1 MSENLFKLWTTQF
14 STNLK
19 LKLQQMQSKLR
30 GRVEEGF
37 HVGKQASPVQYI
49 GAVQMKPPVGRFAP
63 LGHQDA
69 DFTRRWVFPND
80 REVNQLID
88 TFDRLKTI
96 IDPMSQYSTVA
107 ASAANREYDDRIIAA
122 AFGTASLGQDAG
134 GLTTETFDT
143 STWQVASTFGS
154 AAASG
159 LTVAKMVEAK
169 RMFRKAQVDVDN
181 EPMTWITNSQGEAD
195 LLNQVTVTSADFNGG
210 TPVLREGK
218 VTHLMGFDIV
228 YSERLTSAS
237 NVRSNIAFV
246 KSGLYL
252 GIWEDIQNDVTQRK
266 DLSSQPYQLYTSMS
280 SGATRLE
287 PGRVIQVQCADT
299 SAAADV
305 TP

>member
-19 LKLQQMQSKLR
+19 LKLQQTQSKLR
-30 GRVEEGF
+30 GRVEEGY

-49 GAVQMKPPVGRFAP
+49 GAIQMKPPIGRFAP
-63 LGHQDA
+63 LGHQDP

-80 REVNQLID
+80 REANMYID
-88 TFDRLKTI
+88 TFDKLKTI
-96 IDPMSQYSTVA
+96 IEPTSQYSSVA
-107 ASAANREYDDRIIAA
+107 AAAVAREWDDQIIKA
-122 AFGTASLGQDAG
+122 AFSPASIGQDAG
-134 GLTTETFDT
+134 GLSTETFDT
-143 STWQVASTFGS
+143 ASWQVASTFGS

-218 VTHLMGFDIV
+218 VAHLMGFDIV
-228 YSERLTSAS
+228 YTERLTSAS

-246 KSGLYL
+246 KSGMYL
-252 GIWEDIQNDVTQRK
+252 GIWQDTYNKVSQRD
-266 DLSSQPYQLYTSMS
+266 DLSSQPYQVYTSMS
-280 SGATRLE
+280 VGATRLE

>member
-1 MSENLFKLWTTQF
+1 MGRPHH
-14 STNLK
+14 
-19 LKLQQMQSKLR
+19 R
-30 GRVEEGF
+30 GRVR
-37 HVGKQASPVQYI
+37 H
-49 GAVQMKPPVGRFAP
+49 
-63 LGHQDA
+63 
-69 DFTRRWVFPND
+69 
-80 REVNQLID
+80 
-88 TFDRLKTI
+88 
-96 IDPMSQYSTVA
+96 
-107 ASAANREYDDRIIAA
+107 
-122 AFGTASLGQDAG
+122 
-134 GLTTETFDT
+134 
-143 STWQVASTFGS
+143 
-154 AAASG
+154 G

-218 VTHLMGFDIV
+218 VAHLMGFDIV

-246 KSGLYL
+246 KSGMYL
-252 GIWEDIQNDVTQRK
+252 GIWQDTFNDVSIRK
-266 DLSSQPYQLYTSMS
+266 DLSSHPYQLYTSMS

-287 PGRVIQVQCADT
+287 PGRVIQVQAADT